1 MTKKEYES
9 LKERNRVITKEERQA
24 AAEAAEKEKERLIRE
39 SMERTEAMRQM
50 NLEKCRD
57 KDPKTKEIEEEAR
70 KRRMHILDRAE
81 NMRLEQEENIQKC
94 NRLILET
101 KCRAIRDAQVNVD
114 RSILN
119 FIISIRFC
127 KVLDKW
133 LVNRLKVKIKTKIKT
148 WKD

>member
-1 MTKKEYES
+1 MKKYLIPSKERTIYPKIMTKKEYES

-119 FIISIRFC
+119 FIISIRLC
-127 KVLDKW
+127 KVFDK
-133 LVNRLKVKIKTKIKT
+133 
-148 WKD
+148 

>member
-1 MTKKEYES
+1 MKKYLIPSKERTIYPKIMTKKEYES

-24 AAEAAEKEKERLIRE
+24 AAEAAEKEKERLTRE

-57 KDPKTKEIEEEAR
+57 KDPKTKEIEEETR

-81 NMRLEQEENIQKC
+81 NMRLEQEENIQRC

-119 FIISIRFC
+119 FIISIKFC
-127 KVLDKW
+127 KVLGK
-133 LVNRLKVKIKTKIKT
+133 
-148 WKD
+148 

>member
-24 AAEAAEKEKERLIRE
+24 AAEAAEKEKERLMRE

-119 FIISIRFC
+119 CIISIRLC
-127 KVLDKW
+127 KVLGKW

>member
-1 MTKKEYES
+1 MTKKEYEN

-24 AAEAAEKEKERLIRE
+24 AAEAAENEKERLMRE
-39 SMERTEAMRQM
+39 SMECTEEMRQM

-57 KDPKTKEIEEEAR
+57 KDPKTKEIEEEAM

-81 NMRLEQEENIQKC
+81 NMRLEQEEDIQKC

-114 RSILN
+114 QSILD
-119 FIISIRFC
+119 FKISVKF
-127 KVLDKW
+127 KVFD
-133 LVNRLKVKIKTKIKT
+133 N
-148 WKD
+148 D